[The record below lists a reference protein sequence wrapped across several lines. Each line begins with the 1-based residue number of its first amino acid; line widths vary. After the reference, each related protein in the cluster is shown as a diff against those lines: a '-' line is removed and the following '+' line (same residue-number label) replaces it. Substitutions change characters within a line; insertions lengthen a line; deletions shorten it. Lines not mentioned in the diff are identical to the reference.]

1 MQTGF
6 SKGLST
12 LITLFNFNM
21 VNLKMAIKV
30 QKIYTVFVD
39 YYSTFDTI

>member
-1 MQTGF
+1 MQIGF
-6 SKGLST
+6 SKGLFT
-12 LITLFNFNM
+12 LITFNFNM
-21 VNLKMAIKV
+21 VNLKIAIKV